1 MLVTMTTGQNDAK
14 YSNTKYDDAYNKAV
28 AETDEK
34 TRWKDYDE
42 CEAILAEDRPITPI
56 LHSKNSYLFDDTN
69 YDGLV
74 YYCGNAFFG
83 YVTQK

>member
-34 TRWKDYDE
+34 ARWKDYDE
-42 CEAILAEDRPITPI
+42 CESILAEDRPITPI